1 MPAHG
6 DDSNSGSARDAA
18 GTPGSVIPLF
28 PLSHVLL
35 PGMPLPLHIFEPR
48 YRQLLLDISSGPGT
62 PSFGIVTLTR
72 GTEVG
77 TEGVDE
83 EPQFALVGTVAE
95 VLEVEPF
102 DDGAS
107 DLLTVGSRR
116 FRIERLVPGKPY
128 LQAEVQY
135 LDERDGGDTGTLREI
150 VLGLQDQHAML
161 IHALTGRQSDMV
173 LPTDP
178 NQLSYHLAAQLPLT
192 SEDRQQLLEAPDA
205 VVRLARSA
213 VLLRR
218 EIALLRA
225 TRTIAVAS
233 RVLQLHLSLN

>member
-1 MPAHG
+1 MPARG
-6 DDSNSGSARDAA
+6 DDPDSASDTVGERRD
-18 GTPGSVIPLF
+18 VIPLF

-48 YRQLLLDISSGPGT
+48 YRQLLQDISSGPGT

-83 EPQFALVGTVAE
+83 EPEFAAVGTVAE

-102 DDGAS
+102 EDGAS

-116 FRIERLVPGKPY
+116 FRVERMVPGKPY
-128 LQAEVQY
+128 LQAEVRY
-135 LDERDGGDTGTLREI
+135 LDERDGGDTERLREI
-150 VLGLQDQHAML
+150 VLELQAQHAAL
-161 IHALTGRQSDMV
+161 LDALTGRRNEVV
-173 LPTDP
+173 LPSDP
-178 NQLSYHLAAQLPLT
+178 NQLSYHLAAQVPLT
-192 SEDRQQLLEAPDA
+192 TEDRQQLLEAPDA
-205 VVRLARSA
+205 VGRLARSA

-233 RVLQLHLSLN
+233 RVLQLHLSPN